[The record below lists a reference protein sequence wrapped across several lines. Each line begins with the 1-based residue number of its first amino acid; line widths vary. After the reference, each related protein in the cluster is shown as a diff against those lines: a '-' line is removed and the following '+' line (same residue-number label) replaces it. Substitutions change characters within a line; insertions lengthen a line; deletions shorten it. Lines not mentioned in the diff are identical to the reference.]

1 MLFIAHSLS
10 QGRSPRERSE
20 GLSYGKITSQ
30 ILENFGFGIQEYFDL
45 GIKYDPIIRIYGLDF
60 YVVLGRPGF
69 SRAVKKD
76 CIGDTESAK
85 TKSHAVTCWFQQK

>member
-1 MLFIAHSLS
+1 MLFIAHSSS
-10 QGRSPRERSE
+10 QGRSLRERSE
-20 GLSYGKITSQ
+20 GLNYGKITSQ
-30 ILENFGFGIQEYFDL
+30 ILETLVLGFKNTLIWVSNMSQLL
-45 GIKYDPIIRIYGLDF
+45 GSMDF

>member
-1 MLFIAHSLS
+1 MLFIARSLS

-20 GLSYGKITSQ
+20 GLRYGKIISQ
-30 ILENFGFGIQEYFDL
+30 ILETLVL

-60 YVVLGRPGF
+60 YMVLGRPGF